1 MTLKYLFYMI
11 GCIDNINDP
20 NSINQLQDCC
30 MDGNFRL
37 LFIHKFIWDI
47 SILVA
52 VLCKVTITLTPK
64 STIQNSSLVLCF
76 ADEKIMVIIWLFT
89 QRI

>member
-1 MTLKYLFYMI
+1 MMLKYSFYMI

-20 NSINQLQDCC
+20 NSKNQLQDCC

-37 LFIHKFIWDI
+37 LFIHKFNWDI

-52 VLCKVTITLTPK
+52 VLRKVTVSLTPK

-76 ADEKIMVIIWLFT
+76 ANEKIMLIIGLFT
-89 QRI
+89 